1 MMLETFTPVATTEP
15 GLDVTLYVTPAA
27 PAVPAAPCVKV
38 MVAWAFPP
46 VAVPIVGTAG
56 LVPGV
61 IELDADDAADVT
73 PLLEILVTVKV
84 TAVPAVVVI
93 AIGELSPVAV

>member
-1 MMLETFTPVATTEP
+1 L
-15 GLDVTLYVTPAA
+15 PA
-27 PAVPAAPCVKV
+27 
-38 MVAWAFPP
+38 
-46 VAVPIVGTAG
+46 VAVPIVGVDG
-56 LVPGV
+56 LIPGV